1 MVPVGTRAL
10 FAYGVASARSRP
22 ATTNS
27 VTLVIVRD
35 LDNDHGQDGHGDL
48 LREVASITRDDVSG
62 ATDLTLRAADLL
74 LRALAAGG
82 ADSVVEALLRAKPMM
97 ASLLN
102 LACLGRGEPVAATA
116 YVRGFRDGLAA
127 APSRAAREAVR
138 FLEQSG
144 TGPWTVLTLS
154 ASRVV
159 EQTLLALAGRGAVTA
174 LVVAES
180 RPRLEGEAL
189 AARLA
194 RRVPHVAVT
203 HDAALPGL
211 CTPESL
217 VLLGA
222 DAVLPDAFVNKAGSL
237 ALCLAAREAHSRRL
251 VVTTS
256 HKVLRPEALP
266 HFRLPEVVLCPETA
280 PGNVTHL
287 DIQFER
293 VPLGLVEAVVT
304 EDGPR
309 T

>member
-10 FAYGVASARSRP
+10 LAYGVASARSRP

-27 VTLVIVRD
+27 VTLTVVRD
-35 LDNDHGQDGHGDL
+35 PDNHRGQDDGDDL
-48 LREVASITRDDVSG
+48 LREVEAIARDDVSG
-62 ATDLTLRAADLL
+62 ATDLTLRASDLL
-74 LRALAAGG
+74 LQALATGR
-82 ADSVVEALLRAKPMM
+82 ADPVIERLLRAKPMM

-102 LACLGRGEPVAATA
+102 LACLGRDEPVAATA
-116 YVRGFRDGLAA
+116 CVRAFRDALAT
-127 APSRAAREAVR
+127 APSLAAREAVR
-138 FLEQSG
+138 FLERSG
-144 TGPWTVLTLS
+144 ACPGTVLTLS

-159 EQTLLALAGRGAVTA
+159 EETLLALADRGVVTM

-194 RRVPHVAVT
+194 GRVPRVRVT

-237 ALCLAAREAHSRRL
+237 PLCLAAREAGARRL

-256 HKVLRPEALP
+256 HKVLSPGALP
-266 HFRLPEVVLCPETA
+266 YFRLPMVDTCSDIA
-280 PGNVTHL
+280 IDNVTYL
-287 DIQFER
+287 DIQFEI
-293 VPLGLVEAVVT
+293 VPRGLIEAVVT